1 VQFPFYFTLLFSFST
16 QIIIEPIFPD
26 SMAAVAAIDR
36 IVHHSTIINITGE
49 SYRKKNSQYKNVFE
63 NGGENVIRN

>member
-1 VQFPFYFTLLFSFST
+1 MAANDIYIDHGSNG
-16 QIIIEPIFPD
+16 D
-26 SMAAVAAIDR
+26 SGTEAVAAIDR

-49 SYRKKNSQYKNVFE
+49 SYRKKNSQDKNVFE